1 THPESEID
9 RVTTPRGCTIAGL
22 NELEHQGFSSA
33 MIRGI
38 LTSATRAA
46 ELG

>member
-1 THPESEID
+1 
-9 RVTTPRGCTIAGL
+9 IAGL
-22 NELEHQGFSSA
+22 NELEHRGFSSA

-38 LTSATRAA
+38 LTSAARAQ